1 MTAFPIHTIQTAPA
15 GSQETL
21 RTVKQTLGAIPS
33 LAAGMAESPTLL
45 RAFFAAREIYAQG
58 TLTPIEIQA
67 LSIAI
72 AVENRCAWCV
82 AFHTGM
88 ALKEGIPDE
97 SLAAL
102 RAGRDPAEPRLSA
115 LSTLARAMIRNRG
128 EVSEADLGRFLAA
141 GWTRAQALE
150 VVLGIGFSTMANY
163 AGHLIDA
170 PLGPMLQS
178 HEWVATKRESSVPDG
193 AMSSGERAGG
203 DRRGLGAGKVSEV
216 RPGRGDT

>member
-1 MTAFPIHTIQTAPA
+1 MTAFPIHTIETAPA

-21 RTVKQTLGAIPS
+21 RSVKRTLGAIPG

-45 RAFFAAREIYAQG
+45 RAFFAVREIYTGG
-58 TLTPIEIQA
+58 TLTPIEIQT

-88 ALKEGIPDE
+88 ALKEGTPE
-97 SLAAL
+97 EALAAL
-102 RAGRDPAEPRLSA
+102 RAGRDPAEPRLGALSA
-115 LSTLARAMIRNRG
+115 LSRAMIRNRG
-128 EVSEADLGRFLAA
+128 DVSEAELDRFLAA
-141 GWTRAQALE
+141 GYTRAQALE

-170 PLGPMLQS
+170 PLGPTLQS
-178 HEWVATKRESSVPDG
+178 HAWKADQVT
-193 AMSSGERAGG
+193 AMA
-203 DRRGLGAGKVSEV
+203 DV
-216 RPGRGDT
+216 

>member
-1 MTAFPIHTIQTAPA
+1 MTAFPIHTIETAPA

-21 RTVKQTLGAIPS
+21 RTVKHTLGAIPG

-58 TLTPIEIQA
+58 TLTPIEIQT

-88 ALKEGIPDE
+88 ALKEGIPE
-97 SLAAL
+97 EALAAL
-102 RAGRDPAEPRLSA
+102 RAGRDPAEPRLGALSA
-115 LSTLARAMIRNRG
+115 LSRAMIRNRG
-128 EVSEADLGRFLAA
+128 AASEADLGRFLAA
-141 GWTRAQALE
+141 GYTRAQALE

-178 HEWVATKRESSVPDG
+178 HEWRAHQVTAT
-193 AMSSGERAGG
+193 G
-203 DRRGLGAGKVSEV
+203 DV
-216 RPGRGDT
+216 

>member
-1 MTAFPIHTIQTAPA
+1 
-15 GSQETL
+15 
-21 RTVKQTLGAIPS
+21 
-33 LAAGMAESPTLL
+33 MAESPTLL
-45 RAFFAAREIYAQG
+45 RAFFAAREIYAEG

-88 ALKEGIPDE
+88 ALKEGIPE
-97 SLAAL
+97 EALAAL
-102 RAGRDPAEPRLSA
+102 RAGRDPAEPRLGALSA
-115 LSTLARAMIRNRG
+115 LARTMIRNRG
-128 EVSEADLGRFLAA
+128 AVSEADLGRFLAV
-141 GWTRAQALE
+141 GYTRAQALE

-178 HEWVATKRESSVPDG
+178 HEWRARQVTAT
-193 AMSSGERAGG
+193 AG
-203 DRRGLGAGKVSEV
+203 V
-216 RPGRGDT
+216 

>member
-1 MTAFPIHTIQTAPA
+1 MTAFPIHTIETAPA

-21 RTVKQTLGAIPS
+21 RTVKQTFGVIPG

-58 TLTPIEIQA
+58 TFTPIEIQT

-88 ALKEGIPDE
+88 AVKEGIPE
-97 SLAAL
+97 EALAAL
-102 RAGRDPAEPRLSA
+102 RAGQDPAEPRLGALSA
-115 LSTLARAMIRNRG
+115 LSRAMIRNRG
-128 EVSEADLGRFLAA
+128 AVSEAELGRFLAA
-141 GWTRAQALE
+141 GYTRAQALE
-150 VVLGIGFSTMANY
+150 VVLGIGFSTLANY

-178 HEWVATKRESSVPDG
+178 HEWRAQQVTATADV
-193 AMSSGERAGG
+193 
-203 DRRGLGAGKVSEV
+203 
-216 RPGRGDT
+216 

>member
-1 MTAFPIHTIQTAPA
+1 MTAFPIHTIETAPA

-21 RTVKQTLGAIPS
+21 QTVKRTLGAIPS

-45 RAFFAAREIYAQG
+45 RAFFAVREIYAGG

-88 ALKEGIPDE
+88 ALKEGIPE
-97 SLAAL
+97 EALAAL
-102 RAGRDPAEPRLSA
+102 RDGRDPAEPRLGALSA
-115 LSTLARAMIRNRG
+115 LAREMIRNRG
-128 EVSEADLGRFLAA
+128 AVSESELGRFLAA
-141 GWTRAQALE
+141 GYTTAQALE

-178 HEWVATKRESSVPDG
+178 HEWRAHQVTATADV
-193 AMSSGERAGG
+193 
-203 DRRGLGAGKVSEV
+203 
-216 RPGRGDT
+216 